1 MMFIENDALLLL
13 FIKVLVEDVEKDCK
27 AYKAYK
33 HTKSKKTFER
43 LQAIQKE
50 LQLSITEVNFH
61 TF

>member
-1 MMFIENDALLLL
+1 MINVVVP
-13 FIKVLVEDVEKDCK
+13 KVLVEDVEKDCK

-50 LQLSITEVNFH
+50 LQLSITEVDFR